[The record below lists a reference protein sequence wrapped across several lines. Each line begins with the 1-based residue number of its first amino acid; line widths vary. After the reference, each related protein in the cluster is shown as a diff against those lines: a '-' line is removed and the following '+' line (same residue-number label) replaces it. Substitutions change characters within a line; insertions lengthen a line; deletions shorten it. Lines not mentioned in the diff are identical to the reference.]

1 MGAPSCRAAT
11 AAAPVSVAISLA
23 AICSFATPAFAE
35 TSTISAADTAWM
47 IVATALVLMM
57 TVPGLALFYSGMV
70 RKKNVL
76 ATMAQSLAAVAIISI
91 LWVGFG
97 YSLAF
102 VGDGSWL
109 GTLDRWFL
117 AGMTMDGVNPAAK
130 TIPESLFML
139 YQMTFAIITVALV
152 AGSVA
157 DRMRFSAYLLFS
169 IGWFMFVYV
178 PLAHWVWGGGFLGTM
193 GVLDFAGGL
202 VVHLS
207 AGVGGLVAAKV
218 MGRRHGY
225 GTENLS
231 PFDLSLA
238 VMGTGL
244 LWVGWFGFNGGS
256 ALGANSRAVMAI
268 IATHLAACAGALTWG
283 AIEWTIRRKPSV
295 LGMISGAVAG
305 LGTIT
310 PASGFVAPW
319 HGIVIGVIAGLVCF
333 WACTWLKHRFN
344 YDDSLDVFG
353 VHGIGGMTG
362 ILLAGVFATASI
374 GGTSGLIEGNPQQLL
389 IQLYGVA
396 VTLVW
401 SGGVTYVLLKLV
413 SAFVPL
419 RVSREH
425 ELEGLDISQ
434 HGEALQ

>member
-1 MGAPSCRAAT
+1 MGALTCRAAK
-11 AAAPVSVAISLA
+11 AAAPIIVVAMF
-23 AICSFATPAFAE
+23 SFVTPAFAE
-35 TSTISAADTAWM
+35 TSTINAADTAWM

-91 LWVGFG
+91 LWVAFG

-102 VGDGSWL
+102 VGDGPWL

-130 TIPESLFML
+130 TIPESLFMV

-169 IGWFMFVYV
+169 SGWFMFVYV

-207 AGVGGLVAAKV
+207 AGIGGLVAAKV

-238 VMGTGL
+238 VAGTGL

-319 HGIVIGVIAGLVCF
+319 HGIVIGMIAGLACF

-389 IQLYGVA
+389 IQLYGIA

-401 SGGVTYVLLKLV
+401 SGGLTYVLLKLV